1 MQIAYFDCFSGISG
15 DMVLGALI
23 DAGLDLKQLKAEL
36 KKLKLPGYRIET
48 EQVLRGGISGT
59 KFNIT
64 TVKQTRKRNLRDILQ
79 LIEKSGLDS
88 EIKKLGKNTFTELA
102 RIESQIHRKDINQI
116 HFHELGALDSI
127 VEIIGAFIAIKKL
140 GIERVYSSKIHMGS
154 GFLKCGHGTLP
165 VPAPATLELLKGIP
179 VYSQGIE
186 TELVT
191 PTGASIVKAVAQGF
205 GSLPQMKIAKIG
217 YGAGEKE
224 LNIPNFLRI
233 SLGKLIEHQP
243 DRDEIAL
250 VETNIDDLSPEV
262 LEYTC
267 EKLFSQGALD
277 VFMTPIIMKKG
288 RAASMLSVLSE
299 PQKLDELLSVIF
311 DETSTFGVRIQY
323 LTRRKLLRK
332 VVSIG
337 TDFGKVEVKIG
348 KIGQRIKTIAPEYES
363 CKRIA
368 KKKKVPLQAVYD
380 QAKML
385 CSKKLKESGSNGSR
399 TEKIL

>member
-1 MQIAYFDCFSGISG
+1 MKVAYFDCFSGISG

-23 DAGLDLKQLKAEL
+23 DAGLNLQQLKAEL
-36 KKLKLPGYRIET
+36 KKLDLSGYRIKT
-48 EQVLRGGISGT
+48 EQVLRGGIAGT

-64 TVKQTRKRNLRDILQ
+64 TVKQTQKRNLRDILR

-88 EIKKLGKNTFTELA
+88 EIKKLSKNTFTELA
-102 RIESQIHRKDINQI
+102 RIESEIHRKDINQI
-116 HFHELGALDSI
+116 HFHELGELDSI

-140 GIERVYSSKIHMGS
+140 GIERVYLSKIHIGN
-154 GFLKCGHGTLP
+154 GFLKCGHGVLP

-191 PTGASIVKAVAQGF
+191 PTGASIVKAVSRGF
-205 GSLPQMKIAKIG
+205 GSMPEMKIAKIG

-233 SLGKLIEHQP
+233 YLGELIADQA

-250 VETNIDDLSPEV
+250 VETNIDDLNPEV
-262 LEYTC
+262 LEYAC
-267 EKLFSQGALD
+267 ERLFSQGALD
-277 VFMTPIIMKKG
+277 VFITPIVMKKG
-288 RAASMLSVLSE
+288 RAAAMLSVLTKPE
-299 PQKLDELLSVIF
+299 KLDQIISTIF
-311 DETSTFGVRIQY
+311 DETSTFGVRIQH
-323 LTRRKLLRK
+323 LARRKLLRE
-332 VVSIG
+332 VASIE
-337 TDFGKVEVKIG
+337 TEFGKVEVKIG
-348 KIGQRIKTIAPEYES
+348 KIGRRIRTITPEYES

-368 KKKKVPLQAVYD
+368 RKKQVPLQAVHD

-385 CSKKLKESGSNGSR
+385 CSKKLKENG
-399 TEKIL
+399 